1 MKAEKVGALA
11 TSVIAFVTIIGLMVG
26 FYYNLKSS
34 NIKFLY
40 IIIFEFLFILA
51 TWLFISWIRGEI
63 NEE

>member
-34 NIKFLY
+34 NIKVLY
-40 IIIFEFLFILA
+40 IIIFEFIFILA

>member
-34 NIKFLY
+34 NVKFLY
-40 IIIFEFLFILA
+40 ILIFEFLFILA
-51 TWLFISWIRGEI
+51 IWLFISWMRGET